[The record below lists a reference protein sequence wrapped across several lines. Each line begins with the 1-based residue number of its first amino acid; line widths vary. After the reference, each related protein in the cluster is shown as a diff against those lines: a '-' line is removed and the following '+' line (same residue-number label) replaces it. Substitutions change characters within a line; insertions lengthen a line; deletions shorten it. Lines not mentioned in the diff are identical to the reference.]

1 MSHVGTQIHT
11 NAIRCTMLFQNF
23 NWGKKVDRMCAKV
36 QWDIMILL
44 VVQGELGIVNPKFQV
59 KTLFEKLAMQGLTL
73 KKDPWKTLL
82 LRQT

>member
-1 MSHVGTQIHT
+1 
-11 NAIRCTMLFQNF
+11 
-23 NWGKKVDRMCAKV
+23 MCAKV